1 MKAVVSK
8 EIVLN
13 PAIIRRTCKQLAV
26 EEDSQRARELLLL
39 LDAAVRDDQEEVRL
53 QLNNLAKRYKSL
65 LEDEEPISLLE
76 NGAA

>member
-1 MKAVVSK
+1 MQWCLQLLPYCYSFRLRLHNMKAVVSK

-39 LDAAVRDDQEEVRL
+39 LDAAVRDDQ
-53 QLNNLAKRYKSL
+53 KKSGY
-65 LEDEEPISLLE
+65 
-76 NGAA
+76 N